1 MSGRTW
7 WKVKDN
13 RVGDEKL
20 LVIRSD
26 KRHRKIYRWL

>member
-7 WKVKDN
+7 WKVKD

-20 LVIRSD
+20 LVIRSN
-26 KRHRKIYRWL
+26 KRYRKICKWL